1 MPFAL
6 KSRFY
11 VGVYDPSM
19 YDSWPYFHLDE
30 GVYLSKNKRLCS
42 HKSAIEFDDPEKAR
56 EFYASWRH
64 ADCYRLHV
72 CPFQI
77 HVEVPMPVFPDDHP
91 RSILRR
97 IENNE
102 PRYIFNTALQWFF
115 GDSRFFLAK
124 STLAKHRKILLAYGI
139 DINCKPDVLLE
150 PLPSLDEKPYSSKP
164 ALSVV

>member
-11 VGVYDPSM
+11 VGVYDPST
-19 YDSWPYFHLDE
+19 YNSWPYFHLDE

-64 ADCYRLHV
+64 ADRYRLHV
-72 CPFQI
+72 YPFQT

-91 RSILRR
+91 FSILMR
-97 IENNE
+97 IKQNE
-102 PRYIFNTALQWFF
+102 SGYVVRTAFTWLSGRSDFYF
-115 GDSRFFLAK
+115 SY
-124 STLAKHRKILLAYGI
+124 STLAKHRKILLSYGI